1 MKKFTLLKRIFVM
14 TLLMGLLGDYAY
26 AQFSLSGEVRPRMEY
41 LHGYSTLTNKDAE
54 PGGFASQ
61 RTRLNFN
68 YSHERIKMGI
78 TMQDVFIWG
87 SQPQLFSTS
96 NNVSVHQ
103 AWGQYFLTPSLSLKL
118 GRQEL
123 LCYSLSSALL

>member
-1 MKKFTLLKRIFVM
+1 MKKFTSLKKVLALTAFVV
-14 TLLMGLLGDYAY
+14 LLGDYAF

-41 LHGYSTLTNKDAE
+41 LHGYSTLTDKDSDPA
-54 PGGFASQ
+54 GFASQ
-61 RTRLNFN
+61 RTRINFN
-68 YSHERIKMGI
+68 YYNNRVKMGVSV
-78 TMQDVFIWG
+78 QDVFLWG

-96 NNVSVHQ
+96 NNLSIHQ

-123 LCYSLSSALL
+123 VYDDERR